1 MKKEWMNFKL
11 LNIVLLLI
19 IIFLLYLMKDLW
31 FGVISKIFDILLPF
45 LLGFIIAYV
54 LYPLQKKLERGGLS
68 KGFSILFISI
78 ILVSL
83 ITAFVLFVIPNV
95 LPLFYE
101 QIISI
106 LDTLS
111 DFVGAISTQY
121 NIDLSAFQ
129 DYINGLNDNMG
140 NTVANGAFTMIG
152 ESLSILS
159 ISLIAMITSIYFLVD
174 MDSIRKWFKKFVGPR
189 NHKTFRYFEAL
200 DNGLY
205 QYLNGLGSYVIVQF
219 LEYTIIFYL
228 IGHPNYLLL
237 GLFAIFSALIPYF
250 GGIIMMVIALLSAS
264 LVSTNLLILTAIIA
278 LIMPNVDAYFTSP
291 KIFKKSNSIPG
302 LLTIFGV
309 FTGGVLYGVVG
320 IIIAIPAI
328 IIIITTLRFYSK
340 EIVDKI
346 DDIKEII

>member
-11 LNIVLLLI
+11 INIVLLLL

-31 FGVISKIFDILLPF
+31 FGVLAKIFDILLPF
-45 LLGFIIAYV
+45 LLGFVIAYI
-54 LYPLQKKLERGGLS
+54 LYPVLKRLEKAGLS
-68 KGFSILFISI
+68 KGFSVLFISI
-78 ILVSL
+78 VLISL
-83 ITAFVLFVIPNV
+83 IIAFGLFVVPNV
-95 LPLFYE
+95 LPLLYE
-101 QIISI
+101 QTTSI

-111 DFVGAISTQY
+111 EIIATISMQY
-121 NIDLSAFQ
+121 SIDLSSIQ
-129 DYINGLNDNMG
+129 DSIEGLNKNMG
-140 NTVANGAFTMIG
+140 NMVANGAFTMIG
-152 ESLSILS
+152 ESLGILS

-174 MDSIRKWFKKFVGPR
+174 MDSIRKTFKKYVGPG
-189 NHKTFRYFEAL
+189 NKKTFRYFEAL

-205 QYLNGLGSYVIVQF
+205 QYLNGLGLYVIVQF
-219 LEYTIIFYL
+219 LQYTFLFYL

-250 GGIIMMVIALLSAS
+250 GGIIMMVVALLSAS
-264 LVSTNLLILTAIIA
+264 LVSTNLLILTAVVA

-309 FTGGVLYGVVG
+309 FAGGILYGVVG
-320 IIIAIPAI
+320 IIIAIPVI
-328 IIIITTLRFYSK
+328 IIILTTLRFYSK